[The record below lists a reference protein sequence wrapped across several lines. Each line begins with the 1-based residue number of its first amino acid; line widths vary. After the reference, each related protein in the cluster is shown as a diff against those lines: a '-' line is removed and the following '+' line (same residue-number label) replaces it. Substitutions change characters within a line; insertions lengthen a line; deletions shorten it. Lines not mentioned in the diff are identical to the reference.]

1 MDESQLKVPSRIVLP
16 FSSTTSSLS
25 ERFSKLR
32 QCALF
37 PHEKHKMAGPRDTR
51 NFLYD
56 DYYEPQQAEEDFG
69 RRPQRGFRSNDLD
82 MELDDYMGRE
92 RMGRSYGGR
101 DSGGDRGRE
110 FGGRRL
116 DYEQSPPQRARR
128 FASALGL
135 AGAHQDYDEDFGLPQ
150 RARQQPRRQQIVRPV
165 RRVYEDIDQPAPRVV
180 EIVERRVPQR
190 RVQIVRKV
198 PIRQRVVKKIIVQKV
213 QRPKFSPK
221 RPARRGA
228 QQQQQKRIGNP
239 KPKRGAGIQK
249 KKFDNK
255 KPKLSASEL
264 DRELDE
270 YMRGNKH
277 PRVSTE

>member
-16 FSSTTSSLS
+16 FSSTASSLS
-25 ERFSKLR
+25 ERFAKLR

-37 PHEKHKMAGPRDTR
+37 PHEKQKMAGPRDTR

-56 DYYEPQQAEEDFG
+56 DYYEPQQPEEDFG

-82 MELDDYMGRE
+82 MELDSYMGRE
-92 RMGRSYGGR
+92 RAGRSYGGR
-101 DSGGDRGRE
+101 DMGDRSGRE

-135 AGAHQDYDEDFGLPQ
+135 TGGHQDYDEDFGLPQ
-150 RARQQPRRQQIVRPV
+150 RARQQPRRQQVVRPV
-165 RRVYEDIDQPAPRVV
+165 RRVYEDMDQPGPRVV
-180 EIVERRVPQR
+180 EVVERRVPQR
-190 RVQIVRKV
+190 RVQVVRTV
-198 PIRQRVVKKIIVQKV
+198 PIRQRIVKKIIVQKV
-213 QRPKFSPK
+213 QRPTISP
-221 RPARRGA
+221 RRQTQRGGH
-228 QQQQQKRIGNP
+228 QQQQKRNGGP
-239 KPKRGAGIQK
+239 RRGGGIQK
-249 KKFDNK
+249 KKFDNN
-255 KPKLSASEL
+255 KPKLSAAEL

-277 PRVSTE
+277 PRVSTD